1 MMELYD
7 KLFALRSCVLA
18 SCYNEYELETAD
30 GIMNSDAAL
39 LKLLND
45 KRY

>member
-18 SCYNEYELETAD
+18 SCHNEYELETAD